1 MNSNNFG
8 NIERYIEMYEK
19 GIDPRQTIDTVE
31 WDDLE
36 NAYIDNLGNCYK
48 TITEIQ
54 DSVGVTLKEYLISHF
69 F

>member
-1 MNSNNFG
+1 MNSNKFE

-19 GIDPRQTIDTVE
+19 GIDPQQTIDTVE

-36 NAYIDNLGNCYK
+36 NAYVDNLGNCYK

-54 DSVGVTLKEYLISHF
+54 DSVGITLKEYLISSF

>member
-1 MNSNNFG
+1 MNSYKFE
-8 NIERYIEMYEK
+8 NIERYIEMYQKSLEPQ
-19 GIDPRQTIDTVE
+19 IEIVE

-36 NAYIDNLGNCYK
+36 KAYVDNLGNCYK

-54 DSVGVTLKEYLISHF
+54 DSVGVSLKEYLINHF

>member
-1 MNSNNFG
+1 MNSNKFES
-8 NIERYIEMYEK
+8 IERYIEMYQKSLEPQ
-19 GIDPRQTIDTVE
+19 IEIVE

-36 NAYIDNLGNCYK
+36 NAYVDNLGNCYK

-54 DSVGVTLKEYLISHF
+54 DSAGVTLKEYLTTHF

>member
-1 MNSNNFG
+1 MNSNKFE
-8 NIERYIEMYEK
+8 NIERYIEMFEK
-19 GIDPRQTIDTVE
+19 INTQLTIDTVE

-48 TITEIQ
+48 HITEIQ
-54 DSVGVTLKEYLISHF
+54 DSMGVTLKEYLLSHF